1 MPGMSKTLLFL
12 QAEPRDVAKAV
23 RTVMKN
29 EEFNALPSA
38 ESALAATSATTSKP
52 ETSSNAE
59 VIIISREGE
68 WTVMSNYKGVM
79 DMALPTATAGETAAE
94 GWIMEP
100 GEKRGQVKLWKISG
114 GQISEEA
121 EPVTEDTARIK
132 LKAVGVDERLLGFV
146 PKEHLAEE
154 DTKLGRH
161 DDVLLGFERR
171 GGAAEGSAASRPKT
185 EVERALGA
193 KSAETEKSYS
203 LDEFLAMAV
212 GHERVR
218 AIAKAQITEQLRRD
232 GFMGPLEIIDP
243 QPEGHYCDSY
253 TAESYSFTSNGPYLW
268 FDWECEEACEAVL
281 PEEKAFPSCDLRF
294 ALEKTE
300 EL

>member
-1 MPGMSKTLLFL
+1 MMCGMSKTLLFL

-29 EEFNALPSA
+29 EEFQTLPSA
-38 ESALAATSATTSKP
+38 QSALAATEAIGKN
-52 ETSSNAE
+52 ETVSNAE
-59 VIIISREGE
+59 VIIISREGD
-68 WTVMSNYKGVM
+68 WTVMSNYRGAM
-79 DMALPTATAGETAAE
+79 DTALTTATAGETAAE
-94 GWIMEP
+94 GWLVEP
-100 GEKRGQVKLWKISG
+100 GEKRGQVKLWKISE
-114 GQISEEA
+114 GQLSEGA
-121 EPVTEDTARIK
+121 DAITEDKARTR
-132 LKAVGVDERLLGFV
+132 LKDAGVDDRLLKFV

-171 GGAAEGSAASRPKT
+171 NKTGQKT
-185 EVERALGA
+185 EVELALGDE
-193 KSAETEKSYS
+193 KAETEKHYG
-203 LDEFLAMAV
+203 LDDFLKMAV

-243 QPEGHYCDSY
+243 QPEGHYCDAY
-253 TAESYSFTSNGPYLW
+253 TAESYSFTSNGPYVW
-268 FDWECEEACEAVL
+268 FDWQCEEACEAVL

-294 ALEKTE
+294 ALEKTG